1 MGRQSRFKNPM
12 FRDGMKT
19 QVYHILVHILNEGR
33 GMYPG
38 VFGNSSIT
46 VWAMQGA

>member
-19 QVYHILVHILNEGR
+19 QVYHMIVHILNEAR

-38 VFGNSSIT
+38 VFGNNSIT